1 VTEKVKITNLLE
13 PTLSVEVEAVVDTG
27 AVMLVLPQDTV
38 DKLKLRVMVRYANN
52 ATETKSVYGVVTIE
66 INGRIGNFDVLAENA
81 GSQPLKWRHLKHSRD
96 YCDCGP
102 ASGVTPKASPSSRL
116 NKAPPDGDAAN
127 T

>member
-38 DKLKLRVMVRYANN
+38 DKLKLKKIREVKVRYPNN

-66 INGRIGNFDVLAENA
+66 INGRTDNFDVLAQNA
-81 GSQPLKWRHLKHSRD
+81 ESEPLKWRHLKHSRD

-102 ASGVTPKASPSSRL
+102 ASGVTRKARPS
-116 NKAPPDGDAAN
+116 
-127 T
+127 